1 MFRSTTFTIVGIVTF
16 LLLCAAIGIQL
27 MELDAYG
34 DLQPLIQKV
43 TGKQETVSKKYTD
56 KFEISSN
63 KI

>member
-1 MFRSTTFTIVGIVTF
+1 MFKSTAFTIVGIVTL

-43 TGKQETVSKKYTD
+43 TGK
-56 KFEISSN
+56 
-63 KI
+63 